1 MDDLSIMC
9 YTETHSLY
17 QVLGAVGVL
26 TYALGI
32 PLAFL
37 GEAPIGVAPAQP
49 LARHQC
55 LPQGSV

>member
-37 GEAPIGVAPAQP
+37 GEAALTAFSSTP
-49 LARHQC
+49 LARWETVS
-55 LPQGSV
+55 LG